1 MGLELMPTFHCL
13 ASPLVV
19 LVLVFNLFSA
29 ERQNGRRKQ
38 QPSTVNQ
45 QRGYNRES
53 II

>member
-29 ERQNGRRKQ
+29 DRQNGGRK

>member
-1 MGLELMPTFHCL
+1 MPTFHCL

-45 QRGYNRES
+45 QATTGKVLYSLIVN
-53 II
+53 